1 MATLYFLRMIGVP
14 AVAGT
19 FLFIQGGGT
28 MRGTHYYIILYMDC
42 LVDSKHILVSSLCRV
57 GVKMYGKLSLMI
69 MVFFKWAFKGA
80 LNGHP

>member
-1 MATLYFLRMIGVP
+1 MN
-14 AVAGT
+14 
-19 FLFIQGGGT
+19 
-28 MRGTHYYIILYMDC
+28 C